1 MDTVK
6 TVCINNQ
13 TLPINNERN
22 ILEIARKAGIEI
34 PTFCYHSELST
45 YGACRMCL
53 VEIEGRGI
61 VTSCSTLPEPGMKI
75 WTNTKEV
82 REIRRIN
89 LELLLANHEREC
101 TTCYK
106 SGDCSLQRLSRTM
119 GIDSIRYKPTHNQ
132 KPIDTSSVALIR
144 DPNKC
149 VLCGDCVRFCD
160 EIQSVGAIDFAYRGA
175 QAQVLPAF
183 GRPLGEVECVDCGQC
198 SRVCPTGAIFPR
210 PQIDPVWNMIADRK
224 LRVVAQVAP
233 AIRVAL
239 GEHFKLPAGKI
250 TTGKIATALRRLG
263 FYKVYDTCF
272 TADLTVIEEGTE
284 LLARLEANKNIPI
297 FTSCCPAWVKFAE
310 QYFPDLIVNL
320 STCRSPQQM
329 FGSLAKRALPA
340 EFGIDAAD
348 LRVVSIMPCTAKK
361 FEAQRPEFVQ
371 EQGPDVDA
379 VLTSQELGRMIES
392 AGIRFEDLPEEPFD
406 TPFGMASGAG
416 VIFGTSGGVT
426 EAVVRF
432 AAEKLTGNPFGYEVS
447 AKEIAPGIRE
457 MSVDFNG
464 TKITAA
470 VVYGLRNARRIC
482 REVKEGKSPY
492 QVIEVMACPGGCIN
506 GAGQPVTYDFNVIKQ
521 RGQSLYEIDGAS
533 DLRTSQDNV
542 AIREA
547 YEKTLGAI
555 GGHTAHDLLHTGYK
569 ARKRVRDKGIHLHGV
584 IENPLLSVEVCVG
597 TNCCLHGAHDLLRD
611 LVAYVDTNRL
621 QDSVEVNAAFCFE
634 QCGAGSPQV
643 RINGEIITGCTFDE
657 VKRRVDAVVAR

>member
-13 TLPINNERN
+13 VLPINNERN

-61 VTSCSTLPEPGMKI
+61 VTSCSTLAEPGMKI

-82 REIRRIN
+82 RDIRRIN

-198 SRVCPTGAIFPR
+198 ARVCPTGAIFPR

-239 GEHFKLPAGKI
+239 GEHFRLPAGKI

-263 FYKVYDTCF
+263 FYKVYDTSF

-284 LLARLEANKNIPI
+284 LLARLEAKKNIPI

-310 QYFPDLIVNL
+310 QYFPDLLDNL

-340 EFGIDAAD
+340 EFGIEAAD

-361 FEAQRPEFVQ
+361 FEAQRPEFAQ

-392 AGIRFEDLPEEPFD
+392 AGIRFGDLPEEPFD

-416 VIFGTSGGVT
+416 VIFGASGGVT

-432 AAEKLTGNPFGYEVS
+432 AAEKLTGNPFGYEIS
-447 AKEIAPGIRE
+447 EKEIAPGIRE
-457 MSVDFNG
+457 MTVDFNG
-464 TKITAA
+464 TKIRAA

-482 REVKEGKSPY
+482 REVKEGKCSY
-492 QVIEVMACPGGCIN
+492 
-506 GAGQPVTYDFNVIKQ
+506 
-521 RGQSLYEIDGAS
+521 
-533 DLRTSQDNV
+533 
-542 AIREA
+542 
-547 YEKTLGAI
+547 
-555 GGHTAHDLLHTGYK
+555 
-569 ARKRVRDKGIHLHGV
+569 
-584 IENPLLSVEVCVG
+584 
-597 TNCCLHGAHDLLRD
+597 
-611 LVAYVDTNRL
+611 
-621 QDSVEVNAAFCFE
+621 
-634 QCGAGSPQV
+634 
-643 RINGEIITGCTFDE
+643 
-657 VKRRVDAVVAR
+657 